1 MNEIIDNNLE
11 ENSEEI
17 LKLFEI
23 IEKIRVEREQKNL
36 FKMKKALYLMKIS
49 KNDEGKKLLNEI
61 ISDNSIWKET
71 ASEVSK

>member
-1 MNEIIDNNLE
+1 
-11 ENSEEI
+11 
-17 LKLFEI
+17 
-23 IEKIRVEREQKNL
+23 
-36 FKMKKALYLMKIS
+36 MKKALYLMKIS